1 MNLEIDVQPSDQL
14 FTSLSELQGYD
25 CVVLA
30 NVPRS
35 SGTDSSNISSF
46 RDEQIEMLVRN
57 TQQMGAGLIM
67 LGGPNSFG
75 AGGWANTPLEDAMP
89 VDFQIKNAKIE
100 AVGALVLV
108 MHASEMA
115 AGNHWQKVVAREAIQ
130 ALGPMDFCGLLHWDD
145 FGRETWLWG
154 GNAGTRAGL
163 RPAQARCWPCSTA
176 WPRATCPS
184 SNRR

>member
-1 MNLEIDVQPSDQL
+1 M
-14 FTSLSELQGYD
+14 
-25 CVVLA
+25 
-30 NVPRS
+30 
-35 SGTDSSNISSF
+35 SSF

-57 TQQMGAGLIM
+57 TQQMGAGLVM

-75 AGGWANTPLEDAMP
+75 AGGWANTKLEDAMP

-130 ALGPMDFCGLLHWDD
+130 ALGPMDYCGLLHWDD

-154 GNAGTRAGL
+154 GNAGTGPGF

-176 WPRATCPS
+176 WRRGTCPS